1 MSFTEFISDM
11 ALWWGDLSY
20 SVWIYF
26 ALFLPL
32 TAIVYQLT
40 PAKSRKLVLL
50 GASWIFFASLSK
62 WLLLVNIAESVFVW
76 RMGLLIEKINKDK
89 NIKRKERAAKRRKS
103 LVWGIVF
110 LLLVLVGFK
119 YLDFMGLNLV
129 RLSQLLRH
137 PVNWKLLN
145 IAAPL
150 GISYYTLMAISYLT
164 DISREDIEADK
175 SLVNVALY
183 LSFFPK
189 IVEGPITRYSED
201 SKALFAGN
209 PIKYQDLAEGYQ
221 RIAWGLFKKIVIAD
235 QLSPSISAL
244 YEGTYTDGGV
254 ALYAA
259 FAFTIQ
265 EYTDFSGSIDIV
277 IGSARIFGVRMA
289 ENFTQ
294 PFFAKNA
301 SDFWH
306 RWHIT
311 LGTFFRD
318 YIFYP
323 VSLAKP
329 VMKFTKKVKSV
340 LGQGVAHFTAPT
352 IALFLVWLS
361 NGIWHG
367 PRWTYIFYGMYYFVL
382 IFIENILEE
391 PFLALLKKMHLK
403 EESLPVRIFRFIKLF
418 FIIIIGEMFFRAQT
432 LDIGISMFKSI
443 FTDLR
448 FDMLIA
454 NMGNLNMDFYAYL
467 SVYGGLIVVI
477 AVSIMKEIH
486 FPMRSRLESLPL
498 PLRFAFWY
506 VCIFVIILFGAY
518 GTGYSSEDL
527 IYAQF

>member
-1 MSFTEFISDM
+1 MNTGEFINDLI
-11 ALWWGDLSY
+11 LWWGDLSY
-20 SVWIYF
+20 SVWMYF
-26 ALFLPL
+26 ALFLPV
-32 TAIVYQLT
+32 TVIVYQLT
-40 PAKSRKLVLL
+40 ASRHRKLVLL
-50 GASWIFFASLSK
+50 GASWIFFASLSG
-62 WLLLVNIAESVFVW
+62 WLLIVNIAESVFVW
-76 RMGLLIEKINKDK
+76 KMALEIEKISKDK
-89 NIKRKERAAKRRKS
+89 SIKRKERAAKRNKT
-103 LVWGIVF
+103 LAVGIVS

-119 YLDFMGLNLV
+119 YLDFLGLNMV
-129 RLSQLLRH
+129 RISELFGH
-137 PVNWKLLN
+137 PLNWKLLN
-145 IAAPL
+145 LLAPL

-164 DISREDIEADK
+164 DVAREDIEADK

-189 IVEGPITRYSED
+189 IVEGPITRYGED

-209 PIKYQDLAEGYQ
+209 PIKYTDLTQGYQ

-235 QLSPSISAL
+235 QLAPSIPAL
-244 YEGTYTDGGV
+244 FEGNYTDGGV
-254 ALYAA
+254 ALYGA

-265 EYTDFSGSIDIV
+265 EYMDFSGSIDIV
-277 IGSARIFGVRMA
+277 IGSARIFGIRMA

-311 LGTFFRD
+311 LGSFFRD

-329 VMKFTKKVKSV
+329 VMRFTKKVKNIA
-340 LGQGVAHFTAPT
+340 GQGVAHFTAPT

-367 PRWTYIFYGMYYFVL
+367 PRWTYIFYGMYYFVF

-391 PFLALLKKMHLK
+391 PFLAFLRKIHLR
-403 EESLPVRIFRFIKLF
+403 EDSAAVRVFRFIKLF

-432 LDIGISMFKSI
+432 MEAGIEMFKSI
-443 FTDLR
+443 FTNLR
-448 FDMLIA
+448 FDMLLA
-454 NMGNLNMDFYAYL
+454 NIGNLNMDFYAFV
-467 SVYGGLIVVI
+467 SVYAGLAVVI
-477 AVSIMKEIH
+477 AVSIMKETH
-486 FPMRSRLESLPL
+486 FPIRAKLESLPI
-498 PLRFAFWY
+498 PVRFAFWY
-506 VCIFVIILFGAY
+506 VCIFVIIIFGAY

>member
-1 MSFTEFISDM
+1 MFDAEIMNDLSR
-11 ALWWGDLSY
+11 WWGDLSY
-20 SVWIYF
+20 SVWMYF

-32 TAIVYQLT
+32 TVLIYQLV
-40 PAKSRKLVLL
+40 PQQKRKFVLL

-62 WLLLVNIAESVFVW
+62 WLLLINIAESVFTW
-76 RMGLLIEKINKDK
+76 KMGLLIEKINKDK
-89 NIKRKERAAKRRKS
+89 TIKRKERAKKRMKT
-103 LVWGIVF
+103 LVTGIVL

-119 YLDFMGLNLV
+119 YLDFIGLNIVRVSELV
-129 RLSQLLRH
+129 RH
-137 PVNWKLLN
+137 PVNWKMLN
-145 IAAPL
+145 LAAPL

-164 DISREDIEADK
+164 DISREDIKADE
-175 SLVNVALY
+175 SLFNIALY

-189 IVEGPITRYSED
+189 IVEGPITRYGED

-209 PIKYQDLAEGYQ
+209 DIKYQDLAEGYQ
-221 RIAWGLFKKIVIAD
+221 RILWGLFKKLVIAD
-235 QLSPSISAL
+235 QLAPSISAL

-265 EYTDFSGSIDIV
+265 EYMDFSGSIDIV
-277 IGSARIFGVRMA
+277 IGSARLFGVRMA

-329 VMKFTKKVKSV
+329 IMKFTKKVKV
-340 LGQGVAHFTAPT
+340 VAGQGVAHFTAPT

-391 PFLALLKKMHLK
+391 SFLALLAKLKLK
-403 EESLPVRIFRFIKLF
+403 EESAPVRIFRFIKLF

-432 LDIGISMFKSI
+432 LEVGIDMFKSI
-443 FTDLR
+443 FTNLR

-454 NMGNLNMDFYAYL
+454 NLGNLNMDFYAYV
-467 SVYGGLIVVI
+467 SVYGGLLVVI
-477 AVSIMKEIH
+477 AVSVMKEMH
-486 FPMRSRLESLPL
+486 FPIRKKLESLPI
-498 PLRFAFWY
+498 PVRFAFWY
-506 VCIFVIILFGAY
+506 ICIFVIIIFGAY